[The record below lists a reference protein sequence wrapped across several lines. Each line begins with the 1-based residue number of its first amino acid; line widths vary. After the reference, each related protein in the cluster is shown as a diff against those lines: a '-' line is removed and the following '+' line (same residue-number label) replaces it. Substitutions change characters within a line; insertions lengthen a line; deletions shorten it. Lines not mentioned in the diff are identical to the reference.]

1 MYVEIISLY
10 LTRKCQK
17 MKKTKKQ
24 NKTKAKA
31 KTKKKINKKRKQL
44 KKFLIHYELQYNF
57 GKNVTYHQI
66 KSYSL
71 FEKKFVK

>member
-1 MYVEIISLY
+1 
-10 LTRKCQK
+10 

-44 KKFLIHYELQYNF
+44 KKFLIHYKQLDELQYNF